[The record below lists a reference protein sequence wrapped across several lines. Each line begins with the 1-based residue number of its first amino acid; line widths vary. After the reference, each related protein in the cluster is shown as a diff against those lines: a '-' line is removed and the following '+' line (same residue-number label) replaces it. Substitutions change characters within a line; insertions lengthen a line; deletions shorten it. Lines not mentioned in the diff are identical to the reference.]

1 MLPTIVLFITH
12 CISYTVLTTK
22 REGDV
27 GMGFLL
33 MFTAFIVLG
42 LCLAK
47 DKKDRRRFLGGV
59 VALLYIPIATLLAL
73 TKNYK

>member
-1 MLPTIVLFITH
+1 
-12 CISYTVLTTK
+12 
-22 REGDV
+22 
-27 GMGFLL
+27 MGFLL